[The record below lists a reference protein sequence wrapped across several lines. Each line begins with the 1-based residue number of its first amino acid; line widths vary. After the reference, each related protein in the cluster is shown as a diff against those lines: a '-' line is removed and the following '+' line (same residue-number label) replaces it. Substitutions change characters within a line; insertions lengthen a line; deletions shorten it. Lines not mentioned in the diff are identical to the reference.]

1 MQISKIT
8 YKKTGLQFKAI
19 IDPMDRMR
27 CPKFDLANQYT
38 CRIDSMNMSG
48 FLDRISVVVTM
59 TARGESSLMASLFIS
74 KDDITEGALPISG
87 LETSMSNALKDT
99 GFAEK
104 IYYHL
109 SVINYNGY
117 ANIEARGIGTTWSIY
132 TGTDTGSGGGA
143 GEVSITPTY
152 TGYTTTAGLC
162 VSGCLT
168 TSGYN
173 TILSN
178 GTIIK

>member
-8 YKKTGLQFKAI
+8 YKKTGLQFKAT

-117 ANIEARGIGTTWSIY
+117 ANMGQHGIGTTWTTY
-132 TGTDTGSGGGA
+132 TGTNTGSSVGA
-143 GEVSITPTY
+143 GGVSIEPTY
-152 TGYTTTAGLC
+152 IGYTTTAGLC
-162 VSGCLT
+162 LSGCLT
-168 TSGYN
+168 TTGDH